1 MKITLI
7 EAVQAH
13 TAAEEMGRQA
23 LPYDLA
29 LALVKV
35 KQATAAEMETF
46 LEEERKLVER
56 YAEKDED
63 GNIRVQNGRFRF
75 RDPADR
81 PAYETA
87 RKELCETP
95 AEISLPRLTAAAP
108 EVIQPAALE
117 ALSRFIRFH
126 EKKP

>member
-1 MKITLI
+1 MKITLM

-46 LEEERKLVER
+46 MAEERKLVEQ

-75 RDPADR
+75 RDPTDR
-81 PAYETA
+81 PAYEAA
-87 RKELCETP
+87 RKELCETT
-95 AEISLPRLTAAAP
+95 ADISLPRLTAAAP

-117 ALSRFIRFH
+117 ALSRFIRFR
-126 EKKP
+126 ERK